1 MYGCEV
7 DPLFPALEV
16 YPWCTLVTEA
26 VLAAGLTISAP
37 IYLLLSHTL
46 YRLCKVG
53 LGSLG
58 VVTEL
63 TLKCIPRFDLCE
75 KTAAATRETIAG
87 TWSVHVL
94 HFLPFRHDTNSPF
107 TFHPPCATSTG
118 TGNAEHARRL
128 QAFRHVRYMW
138 IPYTDTVMH
147 VTSNPVPVPQA
158 GAADGGGV
166 GAAAASAAAAA
177 AREGGL
183 GAEAEDK
190 RSVGKSTQALCDLL
204 LRLQP
209 SRVTAEVHKVHLMCG
224 YI

>member
-1 MYGCEV
+1 MRSGST
-7 DPLFPALEV
+7 LFSVRSKSLV
-16 YPWCTLVTEA
+16 YSRET
-26 VLAAGLTISAP
+26 VLAAGSCANHLCTP
-37 IYLLLSHTL
+37 TYLFLPHTFH
-46 YRLCKVG
+46 RLCKVG

-75 KTAAATRETIAG
+75 HTTAATRETIAG

-94 HFLPFRHDTNSPF
+94 HVLPFRHDTNSSF
-107 TFHPPCATSTG
+107 TLHAPTG

-138 IPYTDTVMH
+138 IPYSDTVMY
-147 VTSNPVPVPQA
+147 VTSNPVPAPQA
-158 GAADGGGV
+158 GAADGGGG
-166 GAAAASAAAAA
+166 GARAGAAAAA
-177 AREGGL
+177 AAEAAAKGVG
-183 GAEAEDK
+183 EAEDE
-190 RSVGKSTQALCDLL
+190 RPAGKSTQALCDLL

-209 SRVTAEVHKVHLMCG
+209 SRAAAEVHKVHLMCG